1 MIEMLSVVPT
11 GLAFALFV
19 SFPALR
25 AGLLSRR
32 PWRDALHG
40 FGQVPSLLGAL
51 EVGLM
56 L

>member
-1 MIEMLSVVPT
+1 MFSVVSM
-11 GLAFALFV
+11 GLAVALFV

-25 AGLLSRR
+25 AGLLLQR

-40 FGQVPSLLGAL
+40 FGQVPSLLGAP